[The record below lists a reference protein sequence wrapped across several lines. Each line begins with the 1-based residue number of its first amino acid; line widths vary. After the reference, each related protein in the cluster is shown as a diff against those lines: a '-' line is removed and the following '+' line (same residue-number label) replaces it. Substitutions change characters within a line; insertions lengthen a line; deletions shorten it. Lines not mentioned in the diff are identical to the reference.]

1 MKTTFISSQAVS
13 NAMRYQVMEMQQ
25 ELTKA
30 QTEVTTGTLAD
41 PGVTLGS
48 RTGQAVSLSRDVDRL
63 NGLVDSN
70 NLISTRLTATQDA
83 LGQINDLA
91 QTFLSALTADKGSG
105 VAPTVTQSA
114 AQTAL
119 SSVTSIL
126 NTSVNGEYIFAGIN
140 TDVQPID
147 DFNAAGSP
155 ARQALDDSFQTY
167 FGFAPT
173 DPDAAN
179 ITADQMN
186 DFIDNLVAQQST
198 DPAWSDNWSN
208 ATDQPIT
215 SRISLN
221 ETAET
226 SVSANSAGTKKFMIA
241 AAMVSDFMQGNLSE
255 GARDALVDK
264 ASGLITDALTDSAS
278 QQANLGLIQNKV
290 SGATDRIKSQVD
302 LFQRN
307 LQDLEGVDPYEASTK
322 ITSLLNQIETSYSL
336 TARIQQLSLV
346 NFLS

>member
-13 NAMRYQVMEMQQ
+13 NAMRYQVLNMQQ
-25 ELTKA
+25 ELAKA
-30 QTEVTTGTLAD
+30 QTEVTTGKLAD

-83 LGQINDLA
+83 LGQVNDLT

-105 VAPTVTQSA
+105 VASTVTQEA
-114 AQTAL
+114 AKTAL

-126 NTSVNGEYIFAGIN
+126 NTSVNGEYLFAGIN
-140 TDVQPID
+140 TDVQPISD
-147 DFNAAGSP
+147 VGADGSL
-155 ARQALDDSFQTY
+155 AKQALDTAFQTH
-167 FGFAPT
+167 FGFPPS
-173 DPDAAN
+173 DPAAAN
-179 ITADQMN
+179 ITAADMNNFVDQ
-186 DFIDNLVAQQST
+186 LVADQTT
-198 DPAWSDNWSN
+198 DPEWTNNWSK

-226 SVSANSAGTKKFMIA
+226 SVSANSVGTKKFMLA
-241 AAMVSDFMQGNLSE
+241 AAMVSNFMQGNLSE

-264 ASGLITDALTDSAS
+264 ASDLITDSLTDSAS
-278 QQANLGLIQNKV
+278 QQAKLGLTQNKV
-290 SGATDRIKSQVD
+290 SSATDRIKSQVD

-307 LQDLEGVDPYEASTK
+307 LIDLEGVDPYEASTK
-322 ITSLLNQIETSYSL
+322 ITSLLGQIETSYAL
-336 TARIQQLSLV
+336 TARMQQLSLV
-346 NFLS
+346 NFLK

>member
-13 NAMRYQVMEMQQ
+13 NAMRYQVLSMQQ
-25 ELTKA
+25 ELAKA
-30 QTEVTTGTLAD
+30 QTEVTTGKLAD

-83 LGQINDLA
+83 LGQINDLT

-105 VAPTVTQSA
+105 VASTVTQEA

-126 NTSVNGEYIFAGIN
+126 NTSVNGEYLFAGIN
-140 TDVQPID
+140 TDVQPISD
-147 DFNAAGSP
+147 VGADGSL
-155 ARQALDDSFQTY
+155 AKQALDTAFQTH
-167 FGFAPT
+167 FGFPPS
-173 DPDAAN
+173 DPAAAN
-179 ITADQMN
+179 ITAADMNNFVDQ
-186 DFIDNLVAQQST
+186 LVADQTT
-198 DPAWSDNWSN
+198 DPEWTNNWSK

-226 SVSANSAGTKKFMIA
+226 SVSANSVGTKKFMLA
-241 AAMVSDFMQGNLSE
+241 AAMVSNFMQGNLSE

-264 ASGLITDALTDSAS
+264 ASDLITDSLTDSAS
-278 QQANLGLIQNKV
+278 QQAKLGLTQNKV
-290 SGATDRIKSQVD
+290 SSATDRIKAQVD

-307 LQDLEGVDPYEASTK
+307 LIDLEGVDPYEASTK
-322 ITSLLNQIETSYSL
+322 ITSLLGQIETSYAL
-336 TARIQQLSLV
+336 TARMQQLSLV
-346 NFLS
+346 NFLK

>member
-13 NAMRYQVMEMQQ
+13 NAMRYQVLNMQQ
-25 ELTKA
+25 ELAKA
-30 QTEVTTGTLAD
+30 QTEVTTGKLAD

-83 LGQINDLA
+83 LGQINDLT

-105 VAPTVTQSA
+105 VASTVTQQA

-126 NTSVNGEYIFAGIN
+126 NTSVNGEYLFAGIN
-140 TDVQPID
+140 TDVQPIND
-147 DFNAAGSP
+147 VSAAGSP
-155 ARQALDDSFQTY
+155 AKQALDQAFQDH
-167 FGFAPT
+167 FGFPPS
-173 DPDAAN
+173 DPAAAN
-179 ITADQMN
+179 ITASDMS
-186 DFIDNLVAQQST
+186 DFIDGLVATQTT
-198 DPAWSDNWSN
+198 DPAWKDNWSN

-221 ETAET
+221 ETADT
-226 SVSANSAGTKKFMIA
+226 SVSANSVGTKKFMLA
-241 AAMVSDFMQGNLSE
+241 ATMVSNFMQGNLSE
-255 GARDALVDK
+255 GARDALVSK
-264 ASGLITDALTDSAS
+264 ASDLITDSLTDSAS
-278 QQANLGLIQNKV
+278 QQAQLGLTQNKV
-290 SGATDRIKSQVD
+290 SSATDRIKSQVD

-307 LQDLEGVDPYEASTK
+307 LNDLEGVDPYEASTK
-322 ITSLLNQIETSYSL
+322 ITSLLGQIETSYAL
-336 TARIQQLSLV
+336 TARMQQLSLV
-346 NFLS
+346 NFLK

>member
-13 NAMRYQVMEMQQ
+13 NAMRYQVLNMQQ
-25 ELTKA
+25 ELAKA
-30 QTEVTTGTLAD
+30 QTEVTTGKLAD

-83 LGQINDLA
+83 LGQINDLT

-105 VAPTVTQSA
+105 VASTVTQTA

-126 NTSVNGEYIFAGIN
+126 NTSVNGEYLFAGIN
-140 TDVQPID
+140 TDVQPIND
-147 DFNAAGSP
+147 AGATGSAAN
-155 ARQALDDSFQTY
+155 QALNDAFQTR
-167 FGFAPT
+167 FGFPPS
-173 DPDAAN
+173 DPAAAN
-179 ITADQMN
+179 ISASDMG
-186 DFIDNLVAQQST
+186 DFIDQLVSDQTT
-198 DPAWSDNWSN
+198 DPAWSSNWSN

-226 SVSANSAGTKKFMIA
+226 SVSANSIGTKKFMIA
-241 AAMVSDFMQGNLSE
+241 AAMVSNFMQGNLNE
-255 GARDALVDK
+255 GARDALIDK
-264 ASGLITDALTDSAS
+264 ASDLITDSLTDSAS
-278 QQANLGLIQNKV
+278 QQAQLGLTENKV
-290 SGATDRIKSQVD
+290 SSATDRIKSQVD

-307 LQDLEGVDPYEASTK
+307 LNDLEGVDPYEASTK
-322 ITSLLNQIETSYSL
+322 ITSLLGQIETSYAL

-346 NFLS
+346 NYLK

>member
-13 NAMRYQVMEMQQ
+13 NAMRYQVLNMQQ
-25 ELTKA
+25 ELAKA
-30 QTEVTTGTLAD
+30 QTEVTTGKLAD

-63 NGLVDSN
+63 NGLADSN

-83 LGQINDLA
+83 LGQVNDLT

-105 VAPTVTQSA
+105 VASTVTQEA
-114 AQTAL
+114 AKTAL

-126 NTSVNGEYIFAGIN
+126 NTSVNGEYLFAGIN
-140 TDVQPID
+140 TDVQPISD
-147 DFNAAGSP
+147 VGADGSL
-155 ARQALDDSFQTY
+155 AKQALDTAFQTH
-167 FGFAPT
+167 FGFPPS
-173 DPDAAN
+173 DPAAAN
-179 ITADQMN
+179 ITAADMNNFVDQ
-186 DFIDNLVAQQST
+186 LVADQTT
-198 DPAWSDNWSN
+198 DPEWTNNWSK

-226 SVSANSAGTKKFMIA
+226 SVSANSVGTKKFMLA
-241 AAMVSDFMQGNLSE
+241 AAMVSNFMQGNLSE

-264 ASGLITDALTDSAS
+264 ASDLITDSLTDSAS
-278 QQANLGLIQNKV
+278 QQAKLGLTQNKV
-290 SGATDRIKSQVD
+290 SSATDRIKAQVD

-307 LQDLEGVDPYEASTK
+307 LIDLEGVDPYEASTK
-322 ITSLLNQIETSYSL
+322 ITSLLGQIETSYAL
-336 TARIQQLSLV
+336 TARMQQLSLV
-346 NFLS
+346 NFLK

>member
-25 ELTKA
+25 ELSKA
-30 QTEVTTGTLAD
+30 QTEVTTGQLAD

-70 NLISTRLTATQDA
+70 NLIGTRLSATQDA
-83 LGQINDLA
+83 LGQINDLT

-105 VAPTVTQSA
+105 VAPTVTQQA

-126 NTSVNGEYIFAGIN
+126 NTSVNGEYIFAGTN

-147 DFNAAGSP
+147 DFNAAGSQ
-155 ARQALDDSFQTY
+155 AKQALDDSFQTY

-173 DPDAAN
+173 DAAAAN

-186 DFIDNLVAQQST
+186 DFIDNVVSPQFLGSGWGT
-198 DPAWSDNWSN
+198 NWSK

-221 ETAET
+221 ETAQT
-226 SVSANSAGTKKFMIA
+226 SVSANTIGNKKFMMA

-255 GARDALVDK
+255 GARDALIDK
-264 ASGLITDALTDSAS
+264 ASGLINDSLTDSAS
-278 QQANLGLIQNKV
+278 QQANLGLTENKV
-290 SGATDRIKSQVD
+290 SSATDRIKSQVD

-346 NFLS
+346 NYLK

>member
-13 NAMRYQVMEMQQ
+13 NAMRYQVMAMQQ
-25 ELTKA
+25 ELTTA
-30 QTEVTTGTLAD
+30 QTEVTTGKLAD

-83 LGQINDLA
+83 LGQVNDLT

-105 VAPTVTQSA
+105 VAPTVTQNA
-114 AQTAL
+114 AQSAL

-126 NTSVNGEYIFAGIN
+126 NSSVNGEYIFAGIN

-147 DFNAAGSP
+147 DFNASGSP
-155 ARQALDDSFQTY
+155 AKQALDDSFQTY

-173 DPDAAN
+173 DPAAAN
-179 ITADQMN
+179 ITASQMN
-186 DFIDNLVAQQST
+186 DFIDNVVSPQFLGSGWDA
-198 DPAWSDNWSN
+198 NWSK

-221 ETAET
+221 ETAQT
-226 SVSANSAGTKKFMIA
+226 SVSANSVGVKKFMMA

-255 GARDALVDK
+255 GARDALIDK
-264 ASGLITDALTDSAS
+264 ASGLVTDSLTDSAS
-278 QQANLGLIQNKV
+278 QQAQLGLTQNKV

>member
-13 NAMRYQVMEMQQ
+13 DAMRYQIMSMQQ
-25 ELTKA
+25 QLTTA
-30 QTEVTTGTLAD
+30 QTEVTTGQLAD

-70 NLISTRLTATQDA
+70 SLISTRLSATQDG
-83 LGQINDLA
+83 LGQISDLT
-91 QTFLSALTADKGSG
+91 QTFLSALTASKAGG
-105 VAPTVTQSA
+105 VDPSVTQSA
-114 AQTAL
+114 AQSAL

-126 NTSVNGEYIFAGIN
+126 NTSVNGEYLFSGIN
-140 TDVQPID
+140 TDVQPIS
-147 DFNAAGSP
+147 DFNATGSP
-155 ARQALDDSFQTY
+155 AKAALDASFQSY
-167 FGFAPT
+167 FGFSQT
-173 DPDAAN
+173 DPAASN

-186 DFIDNLVAQQST
+186 DFIDTQVEPQFLGSGWQA
-198 DPAWSDNWSN
+198 NWSN
-208 ATDQPIT
+208 ATDQPIV

-221 ETAET
+221 ETTDT
-226 SVSANSAGTKKFMIA
+226 SVSANTDGTKKFMMA
-241 AAMVSDFMQGNLSE
+241 AAMVSDLMQGTLSA
-255 GARDALVDK
+255 GAKSAVINR
-264 ASGLITDALTDSAS
+264 ASGLVTDSLTAS
-278 QQANLGLIQNKV
+278 AAQQAQLGIAQNRV
-290 SGATDRIKSQVD
+290 SGASDRINSQID

-346 NFLS
+346 NYLS

>member
-13 NAMRYQVMEMQQ
+13 NAMRYQVMSMQQ

-30 QTEVTTGTLAD
+30 QTEVTTGKLAD

-70 NLISTRLTATQDA
+70 NLISTRLSATQDA
-83 LGQINDLA
+83 LGQINDLT

-105 VAPTVTQSA
+105 VATTVTQSA

-126 NTSVNGEYIFAGIN
+126 NSSVNGEYIFAGIN
-140 TDVQPID
+140 TDVQPIN
-147 DFNAAGSP
+147 DFTAAGSP

-173 DPDAAN
+173 DPAAAN
-179 ITADQMN
+179 VTAAQMN
-186 DFIDNLVAQQST
+186 DYIDNVVSPQFLGSGWGT
-198 DPAWSDNWSN
+198 NWSN

-215 SRISLN
+215 SRIALN
-221 ETAET
+221 ETAQT
-226 SVSANSAGTKKFMIA
+226 SVSANSVGTKKFMMA
-241 AAMVSDFMQGNLSE
+241 AAMVSDFMQGNLGQ

-264 ASGLITDALTDSAS
+264 ASGLIADSLTDSAS
-278 QQANLGLIQNKV
+278 QQAQLGVIQNKV

-307 LQDLEGVDPYEASTK
+307 LQDLEGVDPYEASTR
-322 ITSLLNQIETSYSL
+322 ITSLLSQIETSYSL

>member
-1 MKTTFISSQAVS
+1 MKTTFISSLAVS
-13 NAMRYQVMEMQQ
+13 NAMRYQVMNMQQ
-25 ELTKA
+25 ELAKA
-30 QTEVTTGTLAD
+30 QTEVTTGKLAD

-63 NGLVDSN
+63 NGLADSN

-83 LGQINDLA
+83 LGQINDLT

-105 VAPTVTQSA
+105 VASTVTQEA

-126 NTSVNGEYIFAGIN
+126 NTSVNGEYLFAGIN
-140 TDVQPID
+140 TDVQPIK
-147 DFNAAGSP
+147 DFNADP
-155 ARQALDDSFQTY
+155 ATKQALDQAFYDTFHCW
-167 FGFAPT
+167 PN
-173 DPDAAN
+173 DPAAAD
-179 ITADQMN
+179 ISADQMN
-186 DFIDNLVAQQST
+186 DFIDDLVTQQSGE
-198 DPAWSDNWSN
+198 PAWTDNWSK

-221 ETAET
+221 QTAET
-226 SVSANSAGTKKFMIA
+226 SVSANSVGTKKFMIA
-241 AAMVSDFMQGNLSE
+241 AAMVSNFMQGNLNE

-264 ASGLITDALTDSAS
+264 ASGLITDSLTDSAS
-278 QQANLGLIQNKV
+278 QQAKLGLTENKV
-290 SGATDRIKSQVD
+290 SSATDRIKAQVD

-307 LQDLEGVDPYEASTK
+307 LHDLEGVDQYEASTR
-322 ITSLLNQIETSYSL
+322 ITSLLGQIETSYTL

-346 NFLS
+346 NFLK

>member
-13 NAMRYQVMEMQQ
+13 NAMRYQVLNMQQ
-25 ELTKA
+25 ELAKA
-30 QTEVTTGTLAD
+30 QTEVTTGKLAD

-83 LGQINDLA
+83 LGQINDLT

-105 VAPTVTQSA
+105 VASTVTQQA

-126 NTSVNGEYIFAGIN
+126 NTSVNGEYLFAGIN
-140 TDVQPID
+140 TDVQPIND
-147 DFNAAGSP
+147 VSAAGSP
-155 ARQALDDSFQTY
+155 AKQALDQAFQDH
-167 FGFAPT
+167 FGFPPS
-173 DPDAAN
+173 DPAAST
-179 ITADQMN
+179 ITASDMS
-186 DFIDNLVAQQST
+186 DFIDGLVATQTT
-198 DPAWSDNWSN
+198 DPAWKDNWSN

-221 ETAET
+221 ETADT
-226 SVSANSAGTKKFMIA
+226 SVSANSVGTKKFMLA
-241 AAMVSDFMQGNLSE
+241 ATMVSNFMQGNLSE
-255 GARDALVDK
+255 GARDALVSK
-264 ASGLITDALTDSAS
+264 ASDLITDSLTDSAS
-278 QQANLGLIQNKV
+278 QQAQLGLTQNKV
-290 SGATDRIKSQVD
+290 SSATDRIKSQVD

-307 LQDLEGVDPYEASTK
+307 LNDLEGVDPYEASTK
-322 ITSLLNQIETSYSL
+322 ITSLLGQIETSYAL
-336 TARIQQLSLV
+336 TARMQQLSLV
-346 NFLS
+346 NFLK

>member
-13 NAMRYQVMEMQQ
+13 NAMRYQVLNMQQ
-25 ELTKA
+25 ELAKA
-30 QTEVTTGTLAD
+30 QTEVTTGKLAD

-63 NGLVDSN
+63 NGLADSN

-83 LGQINDLA
+83 LGQVNDLT

-105 VAPTVTQSA
+105 VASTVTQEA
-114 AQTAL
+114 AKTAL

-126 NTSVNGEYIFAGIN
+126 NTSVNGEYLFAGIN
-140 TDVQPID
+140 TDVQPISD
-147 DFNAAGSP
+147 VGADGSL
-155 ARQALDDSFQTY
+155 AKQALDTAFQTH
-167 FGFAPT
+167 FGFPPS
-173 DPDAAN
+173 DPAAAN
-179 ITADQMN
+179 ITAADMNNFVDQ
-186 DFIDNLVAQQST
+186 LVADQTT
-198 DPAWSDNWSN
+198 DPEWTNNWSK

-226 SVSANSAGTKKFMIA
+226 SVSANSVGTKKFMLA
-241 AAMVSDFMQGNLSE
+241 AAMVSNFMQGNLSE

-264 ASGLITDALTDSAS
+264 ASDLITDSLTDSAS
-278 QQANLGLIQNKV
+278 QQAKLGLTQNKV
-290 SGATDRIKSQVD
+290 SSATDRIKSQVD

-307 LQDLEGVDPYEASTK
+307 LIDLEGVDPYEASTK
-322 ITSLLNQIETSYSL
+322 ITSLLGQIETSYAL
-336 TARIQQLSLV
+336 TARMQQLSLV
-346 NFLS
+346 NFLK

>member
-13 NAMRYQVMEMQQ
+13 NAMRYQVLNMQQ
-25 ELTKA
+25 ELAKA
-30 QTEVTTGTLAD
+30 QTEVTTGKLAD

-83 LGQINDLA
+83 LGQINDLT

-105 VAPTVTQSA
+105 VASTVTQQA

-126 NTSVNGEYIFAGIN
+126 NTSVNGEYLFAGIN
-140 TDVQPID
+140 TDVQPIND
-147 DFNAAGSP
+147 VSAAASP
-155 ARQALDDSFQTY
+155 AKQALDQAFQAH
-167 FGFAPT
+167 FGFPPS
-173 DPDAAN
+173 DPAAAN
-179 ITADQMN
+179 ITASDMS
-186 DFIDNLVAQQST
+186 DFIDGLVATQTT
-198 DPAWSDNWSN
+198 DPAWKDNWSN

-221 ETAET
+221 ETADT
-226 SVSANSAGTKKFMIA
+226 SVSANSVGTKKFMLA
-241 AAMVSDFMQGNLSE
+241 ATMVSNFMQGNLSE
-255 GARDALVDK
+255 GARDALVSK
-264 ASGLITDALTDSAS
+264 ASDLITDSLTDSAS
-278 QQANLGLIQNKV
+278 QQAQLGLTQNKV
-290 SGATDRIKSQVD
+290 SSATDRIKSQVA

-307 LQDLEGVDPYEASTK
+307 LNDLEGVDPYEASTK
-322 ITSLLNQIETSYSL
+322 ITSLLGQIETSYAL
-336 TARIQQLSLV
+336 TARMQQLSLV
-346 NFLS
+346 NFLK

>member
-13 NAMRYQVMEMQQ
+13 NAMRYQVMAMQQ
-25 ELTKA
+25 ELTTA
-30 QTEVTTGTLAD
+30 QTEVTTGKLAD

-83 LGQINDLA
+83 LGQVNDLT

-105 VAPTVTQSA
+105 VAPTVTQNA
-114 AQTAL
+114 AQSAL

-126 NTSVNGEYIFAGIN
+126 NSSVNGEYIFAGIN

-147 DFNAAGSP
+147 DFNASGSP
-155 ARQALDDSFQTY
+155 AKQALDDSFQTY

-173 DPDAAN
+173 DPAAAN
-179 ITADQMN
+179 ITASQMN
-186 DFIDNLVAQQST
+186 DFIDNVVSPQFLGSGWDA
-198 DPAWSDNWSN
+198 NWSK

-221 ETAET
+221 ETAQT
-226 SVSANSAGTKKFMIA
+226 SVSANSVGVKKFMMA

-255 GARDALVDK
+255 GARDALIDK
-264 ASGLITDALTDSAS
+264 ASGLVTDSLTDSAS
-278 QQANLGLIQNKV
+278 QQAQLGLTQNKV
-290 SGATDRIKSQVD
+290 SGATDRINSQVD